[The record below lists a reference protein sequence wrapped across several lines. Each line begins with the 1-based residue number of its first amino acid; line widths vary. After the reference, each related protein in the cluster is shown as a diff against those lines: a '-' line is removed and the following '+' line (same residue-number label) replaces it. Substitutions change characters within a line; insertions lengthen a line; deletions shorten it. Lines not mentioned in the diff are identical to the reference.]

1 MKTSTGC
8 AAQARRAE
16 EKPMS
21 EPFDHEHL
29 MRLAIEE
36 ARRGGAAGNIAVGS
50 VIVRA
55 GAVIGTG
62 HNTSRSGGDPID
74 HAEIVAIRD
83 ACRRLATFDLSGC
96 EIFAS
101 CEPCPMC
108 LAAILW
114 ARIGRVTWAGTREDA
129 AEAGFDDA
137 RFYEE
142 IARAPE
148 QRTLPSGTLL
158 RDEARALFRAWLAK
172 PDRIAY

>member
-1 MKTSTGC
+1 MEPSRREETMRRAIELARSGMERDRGGPFGALVVKDGRVVGEGCNEVTSTC
-8 AAQARRAE
+8 
-16 EKPMS
+16 
-21 EPFDHEHL
+21 
-29 MRLAIEE
+29 
-36 ARRGGAAGNIAVGS
+36 
-50 VIVRA
+50 
-55 GAVIGTG
+55 
-62 HNTSRSGGDPID
+62 DPTA

>member
-83 ACRRLATFDLSGC
+83 ACRREGTHDLAGATLYT
-96 EIFAS
+96 AM
-101 CEPCPMC
+101 EPCPMC
-108 LAAILW
+108 AWAICMTG
-114 ARIGRVTWAGTREDA
+114 IGRVVLGARHATFHRPEMGDYAIERLIEMTGANVEVITGVLE
-129 AEAGFDDA
+129 AECEGL
-137 RFYEE
+137 RPELE
-142 IARAPE
+142 RRA
-148 QRTLPSGTLL
+148 
-158 RDEARALFRAWLAK
+158 
-172 PDRIAY
+172 